1 MILSDLQS
9 HVNQQGACVCVCG
22 RNGGRQL
29 TQTQQ
34 HITSSVNQATG
45 EVKGKEETGT
55 LANHF
60 VIRRQNKT
68 KKCLSDQRRRLPELT
83 WMFFPPVSSC
93 QG

>member
-1 MILSDLQS
+1 MA
-9 HVNQQGACVCVCG
+9 GK
-22 RNGGRQL
+22 GGRQL

-34 HITSSVNQATG
+34 RITSSVNQTTG

-68 KKCLSDQRRRLPELT
+68 K
-83 WMFFPPVSSC
+83 MFIWSVQAAARVDMDVFSPRVIMSGLMDSSKE
-93 QG
+93 GS